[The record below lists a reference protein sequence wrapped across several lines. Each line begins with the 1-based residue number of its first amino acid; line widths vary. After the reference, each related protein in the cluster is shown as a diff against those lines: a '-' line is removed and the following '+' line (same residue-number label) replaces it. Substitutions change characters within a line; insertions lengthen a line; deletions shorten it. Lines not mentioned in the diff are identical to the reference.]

1 MTTVAERD
9 AFPLNPPDGVL
20 RPSDEA
26 PSGPDT
32 RPWALR
38 GARVPDSTTGTRVP
52 EHFYDR
58 RQQINLTPDGDT
70 LVPLAAKT
78 ASHDATVS
86 DGDIKN
92 PPPLDEGPKDA

>member
-1 MTTVAERD
+1 MTTALD
-9 AFPLNPPDGVL
+9 HQAFPLNPADGPL
-20 RPSDEA
+20 RLSDEA

-38 GARVPDSTTGTRVP
+38 GARTPDSTTGTRVP

-58 RQQINLTPDGDT
+58 RRQVNLTPEGDH

-78 ASHDATVS
+78 ATHDPTVP
-86 DGDIKN
+86 DGNMGN